1 MNIKEFLMN
10 NKLLVSTVVAVILY
24 VIFGTNVVLP
34 KVEDST
40 KIEVDSANSKIDT
53 SIIKLDSI

>member
-1 MNIKEFLMN
+1 MN

-34 KVEDST
+34 KVEDSP

>member
-34 KVEDST
+34 KVEDSP

-53 SIIKLDSI
+53 STIKLDSI